1 MKHIITKETM
11 KYLEDVKPKQFY
23 SYALF
28 KNIFGEEDNYVPD
41 EIKSKSLIV
50 NEDIKKLIELMK
62 K

>member
-1 MKHIITKETM
+1 M

-50 NEDIKKLIELMK
+50 NEDIKKLIELIK